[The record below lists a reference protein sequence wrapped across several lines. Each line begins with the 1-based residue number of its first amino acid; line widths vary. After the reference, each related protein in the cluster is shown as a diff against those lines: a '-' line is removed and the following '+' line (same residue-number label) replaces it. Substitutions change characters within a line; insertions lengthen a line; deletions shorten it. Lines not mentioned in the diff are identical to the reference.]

1 MPTLTASSA
10 VDELMERIRT
20 LSRNDRENLLQ
31 IMRDELA
38 DDELPARHR
47 RLLEERERLLAEGRT
62 QFAPWEDAKARLDA
76 KWLRK

>member
-38 DDELPARHR
+38 GDELPARHR

-62 QFAPWEDAKARLDA
+62 QFVPWEDAKARLDA